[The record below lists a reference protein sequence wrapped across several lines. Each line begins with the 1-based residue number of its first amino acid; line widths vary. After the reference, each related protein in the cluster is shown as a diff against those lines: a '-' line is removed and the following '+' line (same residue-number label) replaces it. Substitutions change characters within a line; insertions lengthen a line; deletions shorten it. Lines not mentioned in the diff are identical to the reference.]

1 MYMLTLGAGMDFG
14 FPDVCKTPMPP
25 VGEPV
30 PIPYP
35 NTAMTATTDPAAYT
49 VLVDAMPVINQMSEG
64 LVSLGDEPGIELG
77 LIDEDI
83 SGGTCYIVGCITIMV
98 EGAPAQRLTSVTG
111 QNAISK
117 MPNCPGDCVC
127 PSQTTVLALG

>member
-1 MYMLTLGAGMDFG
+1 MFMLTLGPGMDFG

-35 NTAMTATTDPAAYT
+35 NIAMTATTDPAAYT

-64 LVSLGDEPGIELG
+64 LVSAGDEPGIELG

-83 SGGTCYIVGCITIMV
+83 SGGACYIVGCITIMV

>member
-1 MYMLTLGAGMDFG
+1 MFMLSLGAGMDMG

-35 NTAMTATTDPAAYT
+35 NISMSATTAPAAYT
-49 VLVDAMPVINQMSEG
+49 VLTDAMPTINQMSEG
-64 LVSLGDEPGIELG
+64 LVSVGDEPGIELG

-83 SGGTCYIVGCITIMV
+83 SGGVTYMVGCVTIFV

-111 QNAISK
+111 QNAMGK
-117 MPNCPGDCVC
+117 APNCPGDCVC
-127 PSQTTVLALG
+127 PSQTTVLSLG

>member
-1 MYMLTLGAGMDFG
+1 MFMLTLGAGTNMG

-35 NTAMTATTDPAAYT
+35 NIAMSATTDPAAYT
-49 VLVDAMPVINQMSEG
+49 VLTDAMPSINQMSEG
-64 LVSLGDEPGIELG
+64 LVSVGDEPGIMLG
-77 LIDEDI
+77 LVDEDL
-83 SGGTCYIVGCITIMV
+83 SGGTEYVVGCITIFV

-111 QNAISK
+111 QNAMGK
-117 MPNCPGDCVC
+117 APNCPGVC
-127 PSQTTVLALG
+127 AVPSQATVLTLG